1 MEFFFVFQN
10 RTFDREQQ
18 GGYLW
23 APDGCR
29 AHWQKMRSVTCG
41 DIIFH
46 SYQRKIVA
54 ISIAKTECYTARRP
68 TELAIEQLWDDQGLR
83 VDCDYYL
90 LPSTLDTHGIMSDLL
105 KLQPKKYAPFNKS
118 GKGNRGY
125 LFDCSASM
133 ASFLLNA
140 LIQSDSN
147 REVIQHFQK
156 ILLNL

>member
-1 MEFFFVFQN
+1 M
-10 RTFDREQQ
+10 
-18 GGYLW
+18 
-23 APDGCR
+23 
-29 AHWQKMRSVTCG
+29 
-41 DIIFH
+41 
-46 SYQRKIVA
+46 
-54 ISIAKTECYTARRP
+54 
-68 TELAIEQLWDDQGLR
+68 
-83 VDCDYYL
+83 DCDYYL
-90 LPSTLDTHGIMSDLL
+90 LPSTLDTHGVMSDLL
-105 KLQPKKYAPFNKS
+105 KLQPKKYALFNKS

>member
-54 ISIAKTECYTARRP
+54 ISIAKTDCYTARRP

-118 GKGNRGY
+118 GKGNRVY